1 MMIAFRGRRLSR
13 PRMKLISLL
22 FLVLAAGLQTWVIP
36 AQASQAG
43 VTMLGDDSR
52 VMITDQG
59 EIVFD
64 AGRWIGDN
72 SLLTVSSPWESSS
85 MLQRF
90 PGRSHPF
97 FMVTREGVD
106 GGRRGLSRHA
116 DDDGDGL
123 IDEDP
128 ANGRDDDGDGKI
140 DEDFAAIGDQMTI
153 VHHEQ
158 GESEYHLECYHWD
171 YVHMNEMMVLSWSA
185 RASAQDKVVLT
196 LPVKSWQET
205 TIDWSAHKVPEHN
218 ITEAPVFVAEI
229 PGDDFSWWVGVTI
242 LDQDSQQH
250 LQLDGP
256 DLTLFFD
263 NTLKTGIAVTRSL
276 SQLRSRLATAHAV
289 FEGARAAP
297 DQPATPWIVPPPPRV
312 FADERP
318 TARIQETTSG
328 QVVLELN
335 VSKDWPLLL
344 DPEMFTYAG
353 KPLGSPKSITWTPL
367 GVSDAGVWSF
377 LGTDHRAHRG
387 DIAGHPY
394 ANLPFA
400 AQHQAAQW
408 SFEFS
413 PMALRD
419 EKTLLTFESLCG
431 VEFEFMLPPP
441 APLVAPVSPQEK
453 PTSHKTR
460 PSLSPGLLESYPNPF
475 VDRLNIRFTVP
486 LTVGEGFVWDGE
498 HSPHLKAEDLIPY
511 QESSPRVMMKIY
523 SIAGHEVATLF
534 DETCGVGTR
543 STSWNGQ
550 DTMGRPMAAGTYF
563 CKLQIEN
570 WSVTQRVALLR

>member
-1 MMIAFRGRRLSR
+1 MMIAFRGRRFRR
-13 PRMKLISLL
+13 PRVNFICLL
-22 FLVLAAGLQTWVIP
+22 FLVLAAGLQTWVVP

-59 EIVFD
+59 EVVFD
-64 AGRWIGDN
+64 AGRWIGDR

-85 MLQRF
+85 LLQRF

-106 GGRRGLSRHA
+106 GGHRGLSRHA

-123 IDEDP
+123 VDEDP

-153 VHHEQ
+153 VHNEQ
-158 GESEYHLECYHWD
+158 GEFEHHLEGYHWD

-185 RASAQDKVVLT
+185 RASNQDEIVLT
-196 LPVKSWQET
+196 LPIESWRET
-205 TIDWSAHKVPEHN
+205 IIDWSTHKTPGHN
-218 ITEAPVFVAEI
+218 IADQPIFVAEI
-229 PGDDFSWWVGVTI
+229 PGDDFPWWVGVTV
-242 LDQDSQQH
+242 LDQGPQQK

-256 DLTLFFD
+256 DLTLSFD
-263 NTLKTGIAVTRSL
+263 DTLKIGIAVTRTM
-276 SQLRSRLATAHAV
+276 SQLRCRLATAHAV
-289 FEGARAAP
+289 YWGARAAP

-312 FADERP
+312 FADEIP
-318 TARIQETTSG
+318 TAKIQENASG

-335 VSKDWPLLL
+335 VSKEWPLLL
-344 DPEMFTYAG
+344 DPEMFIYDG
-353 KPLGSPKSITWTPL
+353 NSLGTPNSITWTPL
-367 GVSDAGVWSF
+367 GVSDSETWSF
-377 LGTDHRAHRG
+377 PGTDHQVRSE
-387 DIAGHPY
+387 DIASHPY
-394 ANLPFA
+394 ADLPLT

-408 SFEFS
+408 SYEFS
-413 PMALRD
+413 SMNLRD
-419 EKTLLTFESLCG
+419 EKTLLTFKSLCG
-431 VEFEFMLPPP
+431 LEIEFMLPPP
-441 APLVAPVSPQEK
+441 VLRATHVSQNEK
-453 PTSHKTR
+453 PASHKTR

-475 VDRLNIRFTVP
+475 VDQLNIRFTVP
-486 LTVGEGFVWDGE
+486 LTVGEGFVWDDE
-498 HSPHLKAEDLIPY
+498 HKPHLKAEDLIPY

-534 DETCGVGTR
+534 DERCDVGSR